1 MNTPG
6 WNIDVTAST
15 TQSTANFSIS
25 NNYVVRALS
34 IDGYGNMTVAGT
46 ITNYSTTTQMNSAI
60 SSALIPYST
69 TTNMNSAIS
78 SALSSYSTTTNM
90 NSAISSALSPYSTTS
105 QVNSELANYA
115 TLSNPIFSSS
125 NIYFL
130 SNGNGGWNFS
140 YSSTGFNLSLN
151 NVVLALSI
159 NNSGILTVQGIAGY
173 STTSQMNSVISSALI
188 PYATTASLGSY
199 ATTSQVNSSISS
211 ALIPYSTTSQM
222 NSAISSALSSYST
235 TTNMN
240 SAISSALSPYSTTSQ
255 VNSIIANQLSNYPT
269 FTQSS
274 LLSLNFITFVV
285 HADFSSKIYNC
296 SSMFNAYIVDVTN
309 ADAPNDYINLPNN
322 LANGQYI
329 YFQYTGSAN
338 LYSIAIRDVNYN
350 SIIYNSN
357 GALQNFGVM
366 GVSGTTYKL
375 TYYTSPSNNPWYNS
389 DIPPTTNNWQM
400 QSLSANYIPLS
411 NNVNC
416 YVIYTRNNSLTGYV
430 SIPSSLNFG
439 QQFYLKDGGGFM
451 NVSRIQISAINSIA
465 FDGGAT
471 TYTMSSANQSVHF
484 VYTGGGTGGNLF
496 TI

>member
-1 MNTPG
+1 
-6 WNIDVTAST
+6 
-15 TQSTANFSIS
+15 
-25 NNYVVRALS
+25 
-34 IDGYGNMTVAGT
+34 
-46 ITNYSTTTQMNSAI
+46 
-60 SSALIPYST
+60 
-69 TTNMNSAIS
+69 
-78 SALSSYSTTTNM
+78 
-90 NSAISSALSPYSTTS
+90 
-105 QVNSELANYA
+105 
-115 TLSNPIFSSS
+115 
-125 NIYFL
+125 
-130 SNGNGGWNFS
+130 
-140 YSSTGFNLSLN
+140 
-151 NVVLALSI
+151 
-159 NNSGILTVQGIAGY
+159 
-173 STTSQMNSVISSALI
+173 
-188 PYATTASLGSY
+188 
-199 ATTSQVNSSISS
+199 
-211 ALIPYSTTSQM
+211 M